1 MTGYGGAVRRQSSRR
16 RLQVG
21 GTILTV
27 DLESGPNPNF
37 IEVGVQ
43 ISGVAVNAIGARI
56 HQLILAESSGEQA
69 HPQCASAL
77 GCKQS
82 QILSPTTT
90 QFSRSVPS
98 FRAAARNKSGSG
110 LARCTSSLV
119 ITGMSLPSP
128 NNFNGCSAPSRLP
141 LVAIAQGTPNLESV
155 CSKSLAPGRTW
166 TVSTRFLNASL

>member
-56 HQLILAESSGEQA
+56 H
-69 HPQCASAL
+69 
-77 GCKQS
+77 
-82 QILSPTTT
+82 
-90 QFSRSVPS
+90 
-98 FRAAARNKSGSG
+98 
-110 LARCTSSLV
+110 
-119 ITGMSLPSP
+119 
-128 NNFNGCSAPSRLP
+128 
-141 LVAIAQGTPNLESV
+141 
-155 CSKSLAPGRTW
+155 
-166 TVSTRFLNASL
+166 

>member
-43 ISGVAVNAIGARI
+43 ISRVAVNAIGARI
-56 HQLILAESSGEQA
+56 HQLILAESSGKQA

-77 GCKQS
+77 SCKQVPNTVTHDHTIL
-82 QILSPTTT
+82 QISSELP
-90 QFSRSVPS
+90 
-98 FRAAARNKSGSG
+98 GSG
-110 LARCTSSLV
+110 QEYIRV
-119 ITGMSLPSP
+119 
-128 NNFNGCSAPSRLP
+128 RLGA
-141 LVAIAQGTPNLESV
+141 LHIIS
-155 CSKSLAPGRTW
+155 
-166 TVSTRFLNASL
+166 